1 MSNWIKSQEQLLVAS
16 KRQIL
21 KEQPKRKK
29 FEHIKRMESYVMKT
43 LTERRPMDWYKN
55 QIK

>member
-1 MSNWIKSQEQLLVAS
+1 MPNWIKSQEQLHVAS

-29 FEHIKRMESYVMKT
+29 KVWTYKKNGKLFNENTNRKKANESV
-43 LTERRPMDWYKN
+43 
-55 QIK
+55 

>member
-1 MSNWIKSQEQLLVAS
+1 MPNWIKSQEQLHVAS

-29 FEHIKRMESYVMKT
+29 KFEHIKRMGSYLMKT
-43 LTERRPMDWYKN
+43 LTERRPMNRYK
-55 QIK
+55 